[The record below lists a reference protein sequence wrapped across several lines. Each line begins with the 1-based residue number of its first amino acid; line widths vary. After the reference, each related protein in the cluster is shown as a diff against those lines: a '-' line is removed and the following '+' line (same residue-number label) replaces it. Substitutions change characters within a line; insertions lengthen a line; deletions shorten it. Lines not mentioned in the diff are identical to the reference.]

1 MHSWVLEIQSIL
13 ECHDHINHTHSGQA
27 HRQIFWSTFNLCQFV
42 STCEKSGSCTDL
54 FSRYGWLKN
63 PAIWLAENISQEQ
76 IFSQSTANNKSFK
89 HSTNSVKL
97 MTIFFSKFQKPFYG
111 LFGPF
116 WSNFGTKKIFSRKS
130 GSVTHNFFFYL
141 GFLSRTFTNHKT
153 AGEDR
158 KAGLSS
164 YTHKSFAFLHTT
176 WHGFLAPC
184 QKLKKTNDTIPIK
197 HPKRLND
204 ERKEKA
210 DPILLDPSSY
220 HPGSRIKHWSNT
232 DQLL

>member
-1 MHSWVLEIQSIL
+1 MHSCVLEIQSIL
-13 ECHDHINHTHSGQA
+13 ECHDQINHTHSGQA
-27 HRQIFWSTFNLCQFV
+27 HPQIFWSTFNLCQFV

-76 IFSQSTANNKSFK
+76 NFSQSTAKNKSFK
-89 HSTNSVKL
+89 LSTNSVKL

-116 WSNFGTKKIFSRKS
+116 GTKKLFSWKS
-130 GSVTHNFFFYL
+130 GSITHNFFFL
-141 GFLSRTFTNHKT
+141 SGFSFTNIHKSQDCR
-153 AGEDR
+153 AR
-158 KAGLSS
+158 QKSSGLYS

-204 ERKEKA
+204 ERKDRQTLFYWTLPA
-210 DPILLDPSSY
+210 TTQG
-220 HPGSRIKHWSNT
+220 PGSNS
-232 DQLL
+232 DQTLINYCRK

>member
-116 WSNFGTKKIFSRKS
+116 GTKKLFSWKS
-130 GSVTHNFFFYL
+130 GSITHNFFFL
-141 GFLSRTFTNHKT
+141 SGFSFTNI
-153 AGEDR
+153 
-158 KAGLSS
+158 
-164 YTHKSFAFLHTT
+164 HKSQDCRGRQKSWAFFIYAQIFRLLTHNLT
-176 WHGFLAPC
+176 WVFSTMS
-184 QKLKKTNDTIPIK
+184 KIK
-197 HPKRLND
+197 EN
-204 ERKEKA
+204 
-210 DPILLDPSSY
+210 
-220 HPGSRIKHWSNT
+220 
-232 DQLL
+232 